1 MYALTQE
8 MGSGKLVINK
18 NVFISRKVSMIKKVT
33 IKDVAR
39 EANVSISTVSN
50 ALNDINVLHPD
61 TKEHILRVA
70 KSLNYIPNVHGRNL
84 KSRNTKTLGLF
95 LRSIK
100 GPYYGT
106 LIDSIANE
114 CDKFGYNLSVFI
126 TKNESATINNI
137 LGRQVDGAIVLN
149 EWLTEDNLDLLE
161 KSTIPL
167 VFLDREKVGRYIS
180 SVVFSSYKGGE
191 MVAHHLLGLGHRRIG
206 YIHGVEDQY
215 DDKERFKGFQDVLA
229 KAGIS
234 LEEKDCLYGS
244 FEEETTFDAVKQ
256 FIQSGKELPDA
267 FFAANDLSAI
277 GCIKALQSE
286 GYTVPQDVTVI
297 GFDDI
302 ELSAYF
308 NNGLTTVR
316 NPIVKQGVKAVERLL
331 NIIANKEVGKL
342 DKLDGELIIRHS
354 CSPNKQLSSDM
365 LN

>member
-1 MYALTQE
+1 MIA
-8 MGSGKLVINK
+8 
-18 NVFISRKVSMIKKVT
+18 IKKVT

-39 EANVSISTVSN
+39 QANVSISTVSN

-61 TKEHILRVA
+61 TKAHILKVA
-70 KSLNYIPNVHGRNL
+70 KDLNYIPNLHGKNL
-84 KSRNTKTLGLF
+84 KAKNTKTLGLF

-106 LIDSIANE
+106 LVDSIANE
-114 CDKFGYNLSVFI
+114 CEKYGYDLSVFI

-137 LGRQVDGAIVLN
+137 MGRKVDGAILLN

-161 KSTIPL
+161 NSMIPL
-167 VFLDREKVGRYIS
+167 VFLDREKIGKCIS

-191 MVAHHLLGLGHRRIG
+191 MVARHLLQLGHKKIG

-215 DDKERFKGFQDVLA
+215 DDKERFRGFQNTLE
-229 KAGIS
+229 KAGLS
-234 LEEKDCLYGS
+234 VDENNCLYGL
-244 FEEETTFDAVKQ
+244 FEEETTFNEVKQ
-256 FIQSGKELPDA
+256 FIRSGKELPDA

-286 GYTVPQDVTVI
+286 GYAVPQDITVI

-308 NNGLTTVR
+308 NNGITTVR

-331 NIIANKEVGKL
+331 NMITNKDTGKL
-342 DKLDGELIIRHS
+342 DKLDGELIIRNS
-354 CSPNKQLSSDM
+354 CSSNRRLTSHS
-365 LN
+365 